1 MLFMELTQ
9 EKYYTVEDFYKIPEE
24 IHAELINGE
33 LVYMGSPS
41 RIHQKLLVELITLI
55 NHYIKSKKGDC
66 EVYPAPFDVQLWDN
80 KDTIV
85 EPDISVICDKKKL
98 NKRGCIG
105 APDWIIEI
113 VSPSNPEHDY
123 IDKLHFY
130 TKASVREYWI
140 VDPQNQNIHVY
151 NLEPNQFHVKVYT
164 FQDTIKVG
172 IYEDLFIDFAMID
185 LEQ

>member
-1 MLFMELTQ
+1 MELTQ

-24 IHAELINGE
+24 IYAELINGE
-33 LVYMGSPS
+33 LVHMALPS

-55 NHYIKSKKGDC
+55 NHYIK
-66 EVYPAPFDVQLWDN
+66 LWDN

-98 NKRGCIG
+98 NKRGCLG

-130 TKASVREYWI
+130 MKASVREYWI
-140 VDPQNQNIHVY
+140 VD
-151 NLEPNQFHVKVYT
+151 L
-164 FQDTIKVG
+164 
-172 IYEDLFIDFAMID
+172 
-185 LEQ
+185 

>member
-1 MLFMELTQ
+1 MELTQ

-33 LVYMGSPS
+33 LVYMASPS
-41 RIHQKLLVELITLI
+41 RIHQKILVELITLI

-66 EVYPAPFDVQLWDN
+66 EVYAAPFDVQLWDN

-85 EPDISVICDKKKL
+85 EPDICIICDKKKL
-98 NKRGCIG
+98 NKHGCLG

-113 VSPSNPEHDY
+113 VSPSNPVHDY
-123 IDKLHFY
+123 IDKLSFY

-140 VDPQNQNIHVY
+140 VDPQTQNIYVY
-151 NLEPNQFHVKVYT
+151 NLEPEQFNVKVYT

-172 IYEDLFIDFAMID
+172 IYEDLLIDFAAID